1 MSVSIEVPLDS
12 LDLSRFGI
20 NVAPSGSSETEDDSL
35 CTLIFAVAVVIIVG
49 FLMRSEGFSS
59 INWSAWTDQL
69 GYPRPQ
75 GNLPNARYGLIES
88 AREIATKFQSQVFPS
103 YQERK
108 PPAAIAKRED
118 FSDRPALKPLS
129 GRRRLGDR
137 RMPKSLE
144 FMKNLGEKQGK
155 LKK

>member
-20 NVAPSGSSETEDDSL
+20 NVAPSGSRETEDDSL
-35 CTLIFAVAVVIIVG
+35 CTLIFAAAVVIIVG

-103 YQERK
+103 YQERQ

-118 FSDRPALKPLS
+118 FNAFKPLS

-155 LKK
+155 LKR